1 MGKEYLRG
9 MFRCAFML
17 PIVLCASSG
26 LAQAEEHPF
35 IESFTLS
42 AQEGRVLVQWVMKGG
57 STCDGSMVERSTDGE
72 AFVPVHRIEG
82 LCGDPEVA
90 VPFNWADAD
99 PPELSDLYYRIVFA
113 AEGRSLPQQVRFDQL
128 NRSTH
133 RVYPS
138 PTDGLVRVLLRMP
151 LSAQVDLRVF
161 DARGVLVLERLAQ
174 PGRTHEI
181 DLTGFAMGSY
191 QVVAIADGQRFD
203 ARVVK
208 Q

>member
-1 MGKEYLRG
+1 ML
-9 MFRCAFML
+9 RCALAL
-17 PIVLCASSG
+17 PIALCVNTAF
-26 LAQAEEHPF
+26 AQAEEHPF
-35 IESFTLS
+35 IESFTLA
-42 AQEGRVLVQWVMKGG
+42 AQEGRVLLEWTMKGG

-72 AFVPVHRIEG
+72 NFLPVHRIEG

-90 VPFNWADAD
+90 VHFSWADAD

-138 PTDGLVRVLLRMP
+138 PTDGMVRLLLRVP

-161 DARGVLVLERLAQ
+161 EANGGLVLERLAQ
-174 PGRTHEI
+174 TGRSHEI
-181 DLTGFAMGSY
+181 DLTGFAAGSY